1 MRPKKSSSQLCRTI
15 FWRKQSSW
23 APTTKEIYETLYP
36 LGLAASLLFALS
48 AEQKDE
54 PYTAKNFDKLIGN
67 SPGFSDDLL
76 KMHFKLYQGYVANSN
91 KLLKMIRNLDE
102 SGNNRG
108 PEFAGLKRMFGW
120 EFDGMRLHEFYF
132 ENLGGQKPLPTTDPL
147 YLRIT
152 EDFGSYDKWKD
163 DFIATGLIRGIGW
176 TVLYRDPLQ
185 GRLINTWINEHDLGH
200 LAGATPILIMDVFEH
215 AYITEYKL
223 DRAAY
228 IEAFFKNIDWSVASQ
243 RFQKTTL

>member
-1 MRPKKSSSQLCRTI
+1 MKNT
-15 FWRKQSSW
+15 F
-23 APTTKEIYETLYP
+23 
-36 LGLAASLLFALS
+36 LLFFISLFICCY
-48 AEQKDE
+48 AEYE
-54 PYTAKNFDKLIGN
+54 PKNFDKLIGN
-67 SPGFSDDLL
+67 TPGFSDDLL

-91 KLLKMIRNLDE
+91 KLLKMIQDLDA

-120 EFDGMRLHEFYF
+120 EFDGMRLHEYYF
-132 ENLGGQKPLPTTDPL
+132 ENLGGKTPLDQKDSL
-147 YLRIT
+147 YQQIVK
-152 EDFGSYDKWKD
+152 DFGSFDKWKE

-176 TVLYRDPLQ
+176 AVLYLEPGQ

-200 LAGATPILIMDVFEH
+200 LSGAKPILIMDVFEH

-228 IEAFFKNIDWSVASQ
+228 VDAFFKNIDWNTVSQ
-243 RFQKTTL
+243 RFYNNAS